1 MLVETV
7 VRIWNLAHL
16 RFSVL
21 KADLLKRAHFLFGLL
36 LQSKNSGSG
45 RMGRYQLENQSTNCL
60 RLMLPGSTPKVYVR
74 SKPLTPSTPVSQF
87 SLARDPAIDTRVCIA
102 KILFSSGINSLHT
115 FLSDSI
121 FVGLWLGLLNRCLQ
135 SHRSLLLKN
144 LALRQQLAVLK
155 RNPRPRMGA
164 VDKTFWVFARR
175 FWGAWK
181 QSLVLVNPE
190 TVVRWHRAGFRL
202 YWSWISKAR
211 TQVGRKKLPTEVR
224 ELIFRMMAENPTWN
238 APRIHGELLM
248 LGFDAS
254 ERTIFRLMKWVPRDP
269 QPAQALARISCES
282 PGSRANLASGS
293 VFDSCV

>member
-155 RNPRPRMGA
+155 RWERLTKPSGYSPVVSGVLGSSLSYSSILRRSFAGIALVFDCTGVGSRRREPRSVG
-164 VDKTFWVFARR
+164 KNCQRR
-175 FWGAWK
+175 F
-181 QSLVLVNPE
+181 
-190 TVVRWHRAGFRL
+190 
-202 YWSWISKAR
+202 
-211 TQVGRKKLPTEVR
+211 
-224 ELIFRMMAENPTWN
+224 
-238 APRIHGELLM
+238 
-248 LGFDAS
+248 
-254 ERTIFRLMKWVPRDP
+254 
-269 QPAQALARISCES
+269 
-282 PGSRANLASGS
+282 GS
-293 VFDSCV
+293 